1 MKISWQEGH
10 LPSLISTLTSWIVNG
25 EKDVISLSLGV
36 LVNLCYKNLPAMYT
50 LMRSV
55 DSKEFLRTILKLQND
70 GTDTRVQVLVFF
82 FFFRVSVTY
91 RVGQT
96 VIIYIYTIYCIPTF
110 GPPCICVISC
120 FIFLQFVLYVL
131 QLSLQFF

>member
-10 LPSLISTLTSWIVNG
+10 LPCLISTLTSWIVNG

-70 GTDTRVQVLVFF
+70 GTDTRVQVSVLDVI
-82 FFFRVSVTY
+82 FRVSVTY
-91 RVGQT
+91 THHKVF
-96 VIIYIYTIYCIPTF
+96 YIRA
-110 GPPCICVISC
+110 ICVVCITVKLAV
-120 FIFLQFVLYVL
+120 FPDLIFM
-131 QLSLQFF
+131 